1 MKQKIWDFHGGIHPP
16 ENKLISTQSP
26 IEKAPIPSKLILPL
40 QQHAGQP
47 ANPVVQ
53 VGDSVLKGQLIA
65 EASGYVSAAVH
76 APTSGTVVDIGQR
89 NIPHPSGLTG
99 LCLVIET
106 DQLDQ
111 WGERLPAIDYE
122 KAEPAELLQRI
133 RDAGITGLGGAGFPT
148 SVKLNPSMENTIV
161 TLIINAAECEPYITA
176 DDMLMREKAEEV
188 IKGIQII
195 AQMLMPVECLPVEC
209 LIGIEDNK
217 QEAIEI
223 LKKTI
228 QQLDAEHQIKVVSI
242 PTKYPSG
249 GEKQLIQILTG
260 KEVPNGGIPADV
272 GIVCQNVGTTS
283 AIYRAVALGEPL
295 ISRITTFTGKAL
307 ATPKNLE
314 VLLGTPI
321 QDLLNDC
328 GLSEEKLSR
337 LIMGGPMM
345 GFTLTDLNAPIIK
358 STNCILASTA
368 DEIPV
373 PPPEQACIRCGM
385 CAEACP
391 ATLLPQQLLWYSKTK
406 DFDKALK
413 YNLLDCIEC
422 GACSYVC
429 PSNIPLVQYFRF
441 AKGEIRAQELE
452 HSRSERARQRF
463 ESRQQRLDNEAA
475 EKEAKRQAR
484 AKAAA
489 DKQKKMR
496 SAQEG
501 FDAGTA
507 EKHTEA
513 DTADDKAAVIQAALA
528 RVQAKK
534 EKQKLET
541 QVETP
546 IAESVVND
554 NNKGD

>member
-1 MKQKIWDFHGGIHPP
+1 MRRKVWNFHGGIHPP
-16 ENKLISTQSP
+16 ENKKISTQTP
-26 IEKAPIPSKLILPL
+26 IEKAPMPSRLILPL

-47 ANPVVQ
+47 ANPIVE

-65 EASGYVSAAVH
+65 EPSGYVSAAVH
-76 APTSGTVVDIGQR
+76 APTSGIVIEIGQR

-99 LCLVIET
+99 LCVVIEP
-106 DQLDQ
+106 DNQDK
-111 WGERLPAIDYE
+111 WGDRLTPIDYE

-148 SVKLNPSMENTIV
+148 SVKLNPSTENTIV

-176 DDMLMREKAEEV
+176 DDMLMRERAEEV

-195 AQMLMPVECLPVEC
+195 AHMLMPVECLPVEC

-217 QEAIEI
+217 PEAIAALE
-223 LKKTI
+223 KAT
-228 QQLDAEHQIKVVSI
+228 QQLDTEHQIKVVAI

-260 KEVPNGGIPADV
+260 KEVPNGGIPADI

-283 AIYRAVALGEPL
+283 AVYRAVVLGEPL
-295 ISRITTFTGKAL
+295 ISRITTLTGNAL
-307 ATPKNLE
+307 VAPKNLE
-314 VLLGTPI
+314 VLLGTPLNG
-321 QDLLNDC
+321 LLNYC
-328 GLSEEKLSR
+328 GLLDSKLNR
-337 LIMGGPMM
+337 LIIGGPMM
-345 GFTLTDLNAPIIK
+345 GYTLTDLDAPIIK
-358 STNCILASTA
+358 STNCILAATEE
-368 DEIPV
+368 EIPT
-373 PPPEQACIRCGM
+373 PAPEQACIRCGM

-391 ATLLPQQLLWYSKTK
+391 ASLLPQQLLWYSKTK

-429 PSNIPLVQYFRF
+429 PSNIPLVQYYRF
-441 AKGEIRAQELE
+441 AKGEIRALE
-452 HSRSERARQRF
+452 HEHTKSEHARQRF
-463 ESRQQRLDNEAA
+463 ESRQQRLDAEAA

-489 DKQKKMR
+489 EKQGKKL
-496 SAQEG
+496 A
-501 FDAGTA
+501 A
-507 EKHTEA
+507 ETSKDDSGGSTET
-513 DTADDKAAVIQAALA
+513 DTADTKAAVIQAALA

-534 EKQKLET
+534 EKQQANAVK
-541 QVETP
+541 VEATISEP
-546 IAESVVND
+546 ISSNSD
-554 NNKGD
+554 KGE